1 LGALQ
6 LEDTHGILRR
16 EGCRR
21 QADSQGLAWSGLFAA
36 VQTERPYEDSF
47 PAVASHLVILHLDGL
62 VAVDRWVA
70 GAHERHSVPPGGT
83 FVMPGGVDFRVRL
96 GGTLS
101 TVHLYLQDRI
111 FAEVAGDLAW
121 RSAGGTL
128 APRLGARDPLLESLI
143 LGIRDEMIDPGLLGD
158 GYVDYLARAV
168 AARLIRTSLRAPPP
182 SPRREAV
189 AKGAGRVARAV
200 DYLDA
205 NLHRAVSLDEIA
217 ALLGLSVSQTIQL
230 FKATVGMPPHRFILS
245 RRVARAR
252 DLLRRRDLPLVE
264 VALACGFAHQ
274 EHMSRVFKRE
284 MKTSPGAYRTA
295 LG

>member
-1 LGALQ
+1 MLQ
-6 LEDTHGILRR
+6 LDDTHGILRR

-21 QADSQGLAWSGLFAA
+21 QADSQGLAWSGVFAA
-36 VQTERPYEDSF
+36 AQTEHPYEDSF
-47 PAVASHLVILHLDGL
+47 PAVASHLVILHLDGP
-62 VAVDRWVA
+62 VDVDRWVA
-70 GAHERHSVPPGGT
+70 GQHERHRVPPGGT

-101 TVHLYLQDRI
+101 TVHVYLQDRVL
-111 FAEVAGDLAW
+111 AEVAGDLAV
-121 RSAGGTL
+121 RCAGETL
-128 APRLGARDPLLESLI
+128 APRLGGRDPLLESLI

-158 GYVDYLARAV
+158 GYVDYLARAL
-168 AARLIRTSLRAPPP
+168 AARLIRTSLRSPP
-182 SPRREAV
+182 RTEAA
-189 AKGAGRVARAV
+189 AKGAGRVARAI

-205 NLHRAVSLDEIA
+205 NLHRAVSLDDIA
-217 ALLGLSVSQTIQL
+217 NLVGLSVSQTIQL

-245 RRVARAR
+245 RRVARAC

-284 MKTSPGAYRTA
+284 MKVSPGAFRRA
-295 LG
+295 IG